1 MQFVIVLLSILFN
14 ILVTITNTQDAPYSA
29 QHFCHF
35 DKIVKKNDSCPLN
48 LDLLEEFSKSS
59 AEWKIDIEVDYYFY

>member
-1 MQFVIVLLSILFN
+1 MQLIVLLFNVLFV
-14 ILVTITNTQDAPYSA
+14 IAKSQETPHSS

-35 DKIVKKNDSCPLN
+35 DKIVAKNDSCPLN

-59 AEWKIDIEVDYYFY
+59 SEWKIDFEVDLNFS

>member
-1 MQFVIVLLSILFN
+1 MKFVIVLLLIN
-14 ILVTITNTQDAPYSA
+14 ILTKTNTQETPYTA

-59 AEWKIDIEVDYYFY
+59 SEWKIDFEVDSNFS